1 MKSTINFSYLIF
13 LSVVAALGGFLF
25 GYDTAVISGT
35 IAQVTQLFQLDALQQ
50 GWYVG
55 CALVGS
61 IVGVLFAGILSDKLG
76 RKLTMVISAVLF
88 STSALGCALSADF
101 AQLVVYRIIGGV
113 GIGVVSIV
121 SPLYISELAVAQ
133 YRGRLVSLYQLAVTV
148 GFLGAYLVNYQ
159 LLAWAESGTQLSV
172 DWLNKIFIT
181 EVWRGMLGMET
192 LPAILFFIII
202 FFIPESPRW
211 LIVRGKELK
220 AVNILEKIY
229 NSITE
234 AKSQLNETK
243 SVLTSETKSEWS
255 LLMKPG
261 IFKAVIIGVCIA
273 ILGQFMGVNAVL
285 YYGPSIFE
293 NAGLSGGDS
302 LFYQVLVE
310 LGKIKVY
317 CLHSNIIVE
326 KFYLY
331 RVKLTNTPIM
341 RRIYYLL
348 FLILLGYS
356 FDVKASD
363 TVFIHETQ
371 IPVLIERQDNV
382 LFYFRLD
389 AKESKKL
396 DEIILDFSKSTNLT
410 DIQAIKLYYGGT
422 EALQDKDKNRFAPV
436 EYISSHRPGATLA
449 ANPSYS
455 IKCAEVGPSEKVVL
469 RGNYNLF
476 PGVNFFWISLQM
488 KTDASLHTKIV
499 SDLHAVKVD
508 GKELYCKFISPKD
521 ITHRMAVGVRHAGND
536 GSASFRIPGLVTTN
550 KGTLLGVYDVRYN
563 SSVDLQEY
571 VDVGL
576 SRSTDGGKSWEKMRL
591 PLSFGEYGGLPKA
604 QNGVGDPSILVDTQT
619 NTVWVVA
626 AWTHGMGNQ
635 RAWWSSHSGMDINHT
650 AQLVLAKSTDDGKTW
665 SKPINITEQV
675 KDPSWYFLLQGPGRG
690 ITMSDGTLVFPTQ
703 FIDSTRVPN
712 AGIMYSKDRGKTW
725 KMHNMARTNTTEA
738 QVAEIEPGVLMLN
751 MRDNRG
757 GSRAIAITKDLGK
770 TWTEH
775 PSSRKALQE
784 PVCMASLIHV
794 DAKDN
799 VLNKD
804 LLLFSNPDTT
814 KGRNHITIKTSL
826 DKGLTWLPEHQIML
840 DEAEGWGYSC
850 LTMIDKETIGILY
863 ESSVA
868 HMTFQAV
875 KLTDLLGM
883 K

>member
-1 MKSTINFSYLIF
+1 
-13 LSVVAALGGFLF
+13 
-25 GYDTAVISGT
+25 
-35 IAQVTQLFQLDALQQ
+35 
-50 GWYVG
+50 
-55 CALVGS
+55 
-61 IVGVLFAGILSDKLG
+61 
-76 RKLTMVISAVLF
+76 
-88 STSALGCALSADF
+88 
-101 AQLVVYRIIGGV
+101 
-113 GIGVVSIV
+113 
-121 SPLYISELAVAQ
+121 
-133 YRGRLVSLYQLAVTV
+133 
-148 GFLGAYLVNYQ
+148 
-159 LLAWAESGTQLSV
+159 
-172 DWLNKIFIT
+172 
-181 EVWRGMLGMET
+181 
-192 LPAILFFIII
+192 
-202 FFIPESPRW
+202 
-211 LIVRGKELK
+211 
-220 AVNILEKIY
+220 
-229 NSITE
+229 
-234 AKSQLNETK
+234 
-243 SVLTSETKSEWS
+243 
-255 LLMKPG
+255 
-261 IFKAVIIGVCIA
+261 
-273 ILGQFMGVNAVL
+273 
-285 YYGPSIFE
+285 
-293 NAGLSGGDS
+293 
-302 LFYQVLVE
+302 
-310 LGKIKVY
+310 
-317 CLHSNIIVE
+317 
-326 KFYLY
+326 
-331 RVKLTNTPIM
+331 M
-341 RRIYYLL
+341 RRSFYLL
-348 FLILLGYS
+348 FLVLLGYS

-382 LFYFRLD
+382 LFYIRLD
-389 AKESKKL
+389 AKESKML
-396 DEIILDFSKSTNLT
+396 DEVVLDFNKSTNLA
-410 DIQAIKLYYGGT
+410 DVQAIKLYYGGT
-422 EALQDKDKNRFAPV
+422 EALQDQNKNRFAPV

-499 SDLHAVKVD
+499 SDLRAVKVD
-508 GKELYCKFISPKD
+508 GKELYCKFISPKA

-635 RAWWSSHSGMDINHT
+635 RAWWSSHPGMDINHT

-814 KGRNHITIKTSL
+814 KGRNHITIKASL

>member
-1 MKSTINFSYLIF
+1 
-13 LSVVAALGGFLF
+13 
-25 GYDTAVISGT
+25 
-35 IAQVTQLFQLDALQQ
+35 
-50 GWYVG
+50 
-55 CALVGS
+55 
-61 IVGVLFAGILSDKLG
+61 
-76 RKLTMVISAVLF
+76 
-88 STSALGCALSADF
+88 
-101 AQLVVYRIIGGV
+101 
-113 GIGVVSIV
+113 
-121 SPLYISELAVAQ
+121 
-133 YRGRLVSLYQLAVTV
+133 
-148 GFLGAYLVNYQ
+148 
-159 LLAWAESGTQLSV
+159 
-172 DWLNKIFIT
+172 
-181 EVWRGMLGMET
+181 
-192 LPAILFFIII
+192 
-202 FFIPESPRW
+202 
-211 LIVRGKELK
+211 
-220 AVNILEKIY
+220 
-229 NSITE
+229 
-234 AKSQLNETK
+234 
-243 SVLTSETKSEWS
+243 
-255 LLMKPG
+255 
-261 IFKAVIIGVCIA
+261 
-273 ILGQFMGVNAVL
+273 
-285 YYGPSIFE
+285 
-293 NAGLSGGDS
+293 
-302 LFYQVLVE
+302 
-310 LGKIKVY
+310 
-317 CLHSNIIVE
+317 
-326 KFYLY
+326 
-331 RVKLTNTPIM
+331 M
-341 RRIYYLL
+341 RRIFYLL
-348 FLILLGYS
+348 FLVLLGYS

-382 LFYFRLD
+382 LFYIRLD
-389 AKESKKL
+389 AKESKIL
-396 DEIILDFSKSTNLT
+396 DEVVLDFSKSTNLA
-410 DIQAIKLYYGGT
+410 DVQAIKLYYGGT
-422 EALQDKDKNRFAPV
+422 EALQDQNKNRFAPV

-499 SDLHAVKVD
+499 SDLRAVKVD

-604 QNGVGDPSILVDTQT
+604 QNGVGDPSILVGTQT

>member
-1 MKSTINFSYLIF
+1 
-13 LSVVAALGGFLF
+13 
-25 GYDTAVISGT
+25 
-35 IAQVTQLFQLDALQQ
+35 
-50 GWYVG
+50 
-55 CALVGS
+55 
-61 IVGVLFAGILSDKLG
+61 
-76 RKLTMVISAVLF
+76 
-88 STSALGCALSADF
+88 
-101 AQLVVYRIIGGV
+101 
-113 GIGVVSIV
+113 
-121 SPLYISELAVAQ
+121 
-133 YRGRLVSLYQLAVTV
+133 
-148 GFLGAYLVNYQ
+148 
-159 LLAWAESGTQLSV
+159 
-172 DWLNKIFIT
+172 
-181 EVWRGMLGMET
+181 
-192 LPAILFFIII
+192 
-202 FFIPESPRW
+202 
-211 LIVRGKELK
+211 
-220 AVNILEKIY
+220 
-229 NSITE
+229 
-234 AKSQLNETK
+234 
-243 SVLTSETKSEWS
+243 
-255 LLMKPG
+255 
-261 IFKAVIIGVCIA
+261 
-273 ILGQFMGVNAVL
+273 
-285 YYGPSIFE
+285 
-293 NAGLSGGDS
+293 
-302 LFYQVLVE
+302 
-310 LGKIKVY
+310 
-317 CLHSNIIVE
+317 
-326 KFYLY
+326 
-331 RVKLTNTPIM
+331 M

-382 LFYFRLD
+382 LFYIRLD
-389 AKESKKL
+389 AKESKIL
-396 DEIILDFSKSTNLT
+396 DEVVLDFSKSTNLA
-410 DIQAIKLYYGGT
+410 DVQAIKLYYGGT
-422 EALQDKDKNRFAPV
+422 EALQDQNKNRFAPV

-499 SDLHAVKVD
+499 SDLRAVKVD

-757 GSRAIAITKDLGK
+757 GSRAIAITKDLGE

-775 PSSRKALQE
+775 PSSRQALQE

-799 VLNKD
+799 ILNKD
-804 LLLFSNPDTT
+804 ILLFSNPNTT
-814 KGRNHITIKTSL
+814 KGRNHITIKASL
-826 DKGLTWLPEHQIML
+826 DKGLTWLPEHQLML

-868 HMTFQAV
+868 HITFQAI
-875 KLTDLLGM
+875 KLTDII
-883 K
+883 KE

>member
-1 MKSTINFSYLIF
+1 
-13 LSVVAALGGFLF
+13 
-25 GYDTAVISGT
+25 
-35 IAQVTQLFQLDALQQ
+35 
-50 GWYVG
+50 
-55 CALVGS
+55 
-61 IVGVLFAGILSDKLG
+61 
-76 RKLTMVISAVLF
+76 
-88 STSALGCALSADF
+88 
-101 AQLVVYRIIGGV
+101 
-113 GIGVVSIV
+113 
-121 SPLYISELAVAQ
+121 
-133 YRGRLVSLYQLAVTV
+133 
-148 GFLGAYLVNYQ
+148 
-159 LLAWAESGTQLSV
+159 
-172 DWLNKIFIT
+172 
-181 EVWRGMLGMET
+181 
-192 LPAILFFIII
+192 
-202 FFIPESPRW
+202 
-211 LIVRGKELK
+211 
-220 AVNILEKIY
+220 
-229 NSITE
+229 
-234 AKSQLNETK
+234 
-243 SVLTSETKSEWS
+243 
-255 LLMKPG
+255 
-261 IFKAVIIGVCIA
+261 
-273 ILGQFMGVNAVL
+273 
-285 YYGPSIFE
+285 
-293 NAGLSGGDS
+293 
-302 LFYQVLVE
+302 
-310 LGKIKVY
+310 
-317 CLHSNIIVE
+317 
-326 KFYLY
+326 
-331 RVKLTNTPIM
+331 M

-382 LFYFRLD
+382 LFYLRLD

-436 EYISSHRPGATLA
+436 EYISSHRPGGTLA
-449 ANPSYS
+449 AIPSYS
-455 IKCAEVGPSEKVVL
+455 IKCAEVGSSEKVVL
-469 RGNYNLF
+469 KGNYNLF
-476 PGVNFFWISLQM
+476 PGVNYFWISLQM
-488 KTDASLHTKIV
+488 KKDASLQTKIL
-499 SDLHAVKVD
+499 SDLCAVKVD
-508 GKELYCKFISPKD
+508 GKELCCKSISLKS
-521 ITHRMAVGVRHAGND
+521 IVHRMAVGVRHAGDD

-576 SRSTDGGKSWEKMRL
+576 SRSIDGGKNWEKMRL

-604 QNGVGDPSILVDTQT
+604 QNGVGDPSILVDTKT

-635 RAWWSSHSGMDINHT
+635 RAWWSSHPGMDLNHT

-675 KDPSWYFLLQGPGRG
+675 KYPSWYFLLQGPGRG

-757 GSRAIAITKDLGK
+757 GSRAIAITKDLGE

-775 PSSRKALQE
+775 PSSRQALQE

-799 VLNKD
+799 ILNKD
-804 LLLFSNPDTT
+804 ILLFSNPNTT
-814 KGRNHITIKTSL
+814 KGRNHITIKASL
-826 DKGLTWLPEHQIML
+826 DKGLTWLPEHQLML